1 MVNSYCIYIIL
12 MNDIYQASIEFSDGV
27 NESGY
32 VNTNLLGGALKVRLE
47 RQNVPSAAIIDM
59 NILY

>member
-27 NESGY
+27 NETRY
-32 VNTNLLGGALKVRLE
+32 VDADLLGGTLE
-47 RQNVPSAAIIDM
+47 VGTKR
-59 NILY
+59 